1 MRDPGL
7 TPVSVFATSVIMTAL
22 VIAAILLF
30 L

>member
-7 TPVSVFATSVIMTAL
+7 TPLSVFSVTVIATAF